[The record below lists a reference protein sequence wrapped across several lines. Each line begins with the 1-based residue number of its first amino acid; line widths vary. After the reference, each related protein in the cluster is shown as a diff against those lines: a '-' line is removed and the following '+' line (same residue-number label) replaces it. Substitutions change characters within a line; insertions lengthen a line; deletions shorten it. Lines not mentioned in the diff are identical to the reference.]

1 MWKNRIKNLSFFLA
15 GLFIC
20 LNIFLLIYHEDSI
33 YKRKAYIEEWNPIIR
48 DTVRE
53 TVSTEGVF
61 QTAEETTV
69 VFDPSLGT
77 YMQTLIEEN
86 ESVEKGEPL
95 IEYQIHNFAETENS
109 LQTQLDQVTDEIQAV
124 ETTLEQLETTPLPE
138 EDIDFSPFSQEE
150 ETLNEE
156 EAEKAPENLEE
167 EEEEADTAAYLREQF
182 RLETEKELAS
192 LQARQTRLEKELI
205 QLSEEQSLQIQSPV
219 SGTVKEINNQNENP
233 SITISSPDLIVE
245 GLLSERVRKQAELGM
260 EVKISGIQTR
270 GKIEDISNYPETVAD
285 GLSNYPFQVSLK
297 EEEEAENILPGYHT
311 AMEIILAEQENVPV
325 VHEDHLTNTLIPAV
339 WVMRENGT
347 VSYQQIETGIKE
359 NRWTEIVN
367 GAEDGQYLAK
377 EAGNLT
383 NGALFVTPLEL
394 RFINW
399 SQFNNPDT
407 ALIEREPLLAGLLHR

>member
-33 YKRKAYIEEWNPIIR
+33 YKRKAYIEEWDPIIK

-53 TVSTEGVF
+53 TVNTEGIF

-77 YMQTLIEEN
+77 YMQTLKEEN
-86 ESVEKGEPL
+86 EQVKKGEPL

-109 LQTQLDQVTDEIQAV
+109 MQTQLNEVTDEIKA
-124 ETTLEQLETTPLPE
+124 LETLLEELEKTPLPE
-138 EDIDFSPFSQEE
+138 EDSDFSPFSQEE
-150 ETLNEE
+150 ENLNEE
-156 EAEKAPENLEE
+156 VEEAPEEL
-167 EEEEADTAAYLREQF
+167 EEEADTAAYFREQF

-192 LQARQTRLEKELI
+192 LQARQTRLEKELT
-205 QLSEEQSLQIQSPV
+205 QLSAEQSLQIQSPV
-219 SGTVKEINNQNENP
+219 SGTVKVINNQNENP

-245 GLLSERVRKQAELGM
+245 GLLSEKVRKQAKPGM

-297 EEEEAENILPGYHT
+297 EEKETEKILPGYHT
-311 AMEIILAEQENVPV
+311 TMEIILAEQKNVPV
-325 VHEDHLTNTLIPAV
+325 VHEKHLPNTLTPAV
-339 WVMRENGT
+339 WVMKEDGT

-359 NRWTEIVN
+359 NRWIEIVN

-394 RFINW
+394 KFINW
-399 SQFNNPDT
+399 KQFNNPDT

>member
-33 YKRKAYIEEWNPIIR
+33 YKRKAYIEEWDPIIR

-53 TVSTEGVF
+53 TVNTEGVF

-86 ESVEKGEPL
+86 EQVEKGDPL

-109 LQTQLDQVTDEIQAV
+109 LQTQLTQVTDEIKAL
-124 ETTLEQLETTPLPE
+124 ETILEKLETTPLPE
-138 EDIDFSPFSQEE
+138 EDSDFSPFSQEE
-150 ETLNEE
+150 GNLNEE
-156 EAEKAPENLEE
+156 VEEAPEDL
-167 EEEEADTAAYLREQF
+167 EEEADTAAYFREQF
-182 RLETEKELAS
+182 HLETEKELAS
-192 LQARQTRLEKELI
+192 LQALQTRLEKELT
-205 QLSEEQSLQIQSPV
+205 QLSAEQSLQIQSPV
-219 SGTVKEINNQNENP
+219 SGTVKVINNQNENP

-245 GLLSERVRKQAELGM
+245 GLLSEKVRKQAKPGM

-297 EEEEAENILPGYHT
+297 EEEETENILPGYHT
-311 AMEIILAEQENVPV
+311 AMEIILAEQKNVPV
-325 VHEDHLTNTLIPAV
+325 IHEDHLTNTLTPAV
-339 WVMRENGT
+339 WVMKEDGT

-359 NRWTEIVN
+359 NRWTEIIN

-383 NGALFVTPLEL
+383 DGALFVTPLEL

-399 SQFNNPDT
+399 KQFNNPDT